1 MRSSAPR
8 LASSDAT
15 TAAEIGSNCDEPPP
29 WSSRGRYG
37 TDVGSAFVGR
47 GGAIVDMSR
56 DLAAVRAMLW
66 EGRRRGAA
74 RPPRV
79 LL

>member
-1 MRSSAPR
+1 
-8 LASSDAT
+8 
-15 TAAEIGSNCDEPPP
+15 
-29 WSSRGRYG
+29 GRYG